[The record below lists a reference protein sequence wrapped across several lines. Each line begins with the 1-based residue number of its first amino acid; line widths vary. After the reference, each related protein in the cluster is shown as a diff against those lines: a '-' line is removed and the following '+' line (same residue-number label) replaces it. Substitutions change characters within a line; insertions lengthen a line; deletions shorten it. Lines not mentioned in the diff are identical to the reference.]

1 MKLNGIC
8 LNTKNVLSLAGFYG
22 RILCMEPKGDASH
35 MELKTSGGGIA
46 IFSLDGMEAM
56 APNST
61 RGLGAGTITLM
72 FEVEGVD
79 QEYERLKGLGV
90 DMIKPPETYPWGARS
105 FWFKDPDGNIVDFY
119 EQIRKR

>member
-8 LNTKNVLSLAGFYG
+8 LNTKDVLSLAGFYQKV
-22 RILCMEPKGDASH
+22 LCLKAEGDARH
-35 MELKTSGGGIA
+35 MQLRTAGAGLA

-56 APNST
+56 APHST
-61 RGLGAGTITLM
+61 QGLGAGRATLM
-72 FEVEGVD
+72 FEVQGVD
-79 QEYERLKGLGV
+79 QEYGRLKGLGV

-119 EQIRKR
+119 EQISKN